1 MSTVQRAAAIGLASG
16 VICFIILSI
25 ILIITLLT
33 IHTTTQH
40 HADML
45 LTMKIAV
52 PAAALTA
59 VAGFIVAVVRMRTID
74 KHR

>member
-1 MSTVQRAAAIGLASG
+1 MQRATAIGLASG
-16 VICFIILSI
+16 VICFLVLSV
-25 ILIITLLT
+25 ILIVTLLI

-59 VAGFIVAVVRMRTID
+59 VAGFTVAVVRLKTID